1 MVLHDMDHAMT
12 TEHKNK
18 FKINVTCLKLYFW
31 ASLWL
36 MVILVLGTI
45 KQKEIGLY
53 HSQQIYFDSW
63 FFWLGQFPLPGGK
76 FTITLIFWGL
86 CYQLF
91 YKTDFKNK
99 KKIGITLAHIGVL
112 FLFIGSII
120 TNLTNIEGSMIIPEG
135 KTINYFQDY
144 HLIEMAVSPVEGSAF
159 LKTAAFN
166 QNDLKKN
173 QHLTVSNTSLKI
185 NILNFYKNSIIQPIN
200 AHDNL
205 AQKKRYGLSSRFK
218 AIEAPLNSN
227 ENENVPSIEFEVTG
241 SEDSGIYLIYKDMPV
256 NQTMRAIDGS
266 RWQFEI
272 RSLRHYIP
280 FSITLNDFE
289 KTYYPSSQIPKSFK
303 SSIVLHD
310 NSIDQK
316 IEIKMN
322 EPLRYKGFTF
332 YQSSFSENS
341 NGEIT
346 DLAVVKNE
354 GKYFPYISSIII
366 CIGIFIH
373 LLLNMSS
380 LFKQI
385 PIRVQDE

>member
-1 MVLHDMDHAMT
+1 MDHTMT
-12 TEHKNK
+12 TRHKNK
-18 FKINVTCLKLYFW
+18 FRINVTCLKLYFW

-36 MVILVLGTI
+36 MVILVLGTV

-63 FFWLGQFPLPGGK
+63 FFWIGQFPLPGGK
-76 FTITLIFWGL
+76 LTISLIFWGL

-91 YKTDFKNK
+91 FKTDLKNK
-99 KKIGITLAHIGVL
+99 KKIGITMAHFGVL

-135 KTINYFQDY
+135 KTTNYFQDY
-144 HLIEMAVSPVEGSAF
+144 HLIEMAVIPIDGNAL
-159 LKTAAFN
+159 LKTKAFIES
-166 QNDLKKN
+166 DLKKN
-173 QHLTVSNTSLKI
+173 KSLNVTDSPLTIK
-185 NILNFYKNSIIQPIN
+185 ILNFYKNSVIQPRNIQSESN
-200 AHDNL
+200 SKN
-205 AQKKRYGLSSRFK
+205 RFGLSSRFE

-227 ENENVPSIEFEVTG
+227 ENDNVPSIEFEVIG
-241 SEDSGIYLIYKDMPV
+241 SEDAGIYLVYRDMPV
-256 NQTMRAIDGS
+256 NQTLRASDGS

-289 KTYYPSSQIPKSFK
+289 KKYYPSSQIPKSFK
-303 SSIVLHD
+303 SSIILHD
-310 NSIDQK
+310 NDINQK

-354 GKYFPYISSIII
+354 GKYFPYVSSIII
-366 CIGIFIH
+366 CIGILIH
-373 LLLNMSS
+373 LLLNMSTM
-380 LFKQI
+380 FKQI
-385 PIRVQDE
+385 PIKAQDE

>member
-1 MVLHDMDHAMT
+1 MDHAMT
-12 TEHKNK
+12 AEHKKN
-18 FKINVTCLKLYFW
+18 FKINATCLKLYFW

-36 MVILVLGTI
+36 MIILVLGTV

-63 FFWLGQFPLPGGK
+63 FFWIGHFPLPGGK
-76 FTITLIFWGL
+76 LTISLIFWGL

-91 YKTDFKNK
+91 FKTDFKNK
-99 KKIGITLAHIGVL
+99 KKIGITLAHFGVL

-135 KTINYFQDY
+135 KTTNYFQDY
-144 HLIEMAVSPVEGSAF
+144 HLIEMAVVPIDGNAH
-159 LKTAAFN
+159 LKTNAFIE
-166 QNDLKKN
+166 NDLKKEKI
-173 QHLTVSNTSLKI
+173 LVVSDSPLRI
-185 NILNFYKNSIIQPIN
+185 NILNFYKNSVIQPIN
-200 AHDNL
+200 SKDVSSP
-205 AQKKRYGLSSRFK
+205 KKRFGLSSRFK

-227 ENENVPSIEFEVTG
+227 ENDNVPSIEFEVIG
-241 SEDSGIYLIYKDMPV
+241 SEDAGIYLVYRDMPV
-256 NQTMRAIDGS
+256 NQTLRASDGS

-272 RSLRHYIP
+272 RSLRHYLP

-289 KTYYPSSQIPKSFK
+289 KKYYPSSQIPKSFK

-310 NSIDQK
+310 NNIDQK

-354 GKYFPYISSIII
+354 GKYFPYVSSIII
-366 CIGIFIH
+366 CIGILIH

-385 PIRVQDE
+385 PTRVQNE